1 MATAVSP
8 IKVDAQTDELI
19 SHAAHFLGRSK
30 KDVVDEAVRAYIDG
44 HRDEINAGIRQ
55 ALNLLDGTDAS
66 LVSVMTGLSR
76 AELEDLG
83 GVPEE

>member
-1 MATAVSP
+1 MAAAVSP

-30 KDVVDEAVRAYIDG
+30 KDVVDAAVRAYIDG

-55 ALNLLDGTDAS
+55 ALNLLDGTDS
-66 LVSVMTGLSR
+66 GLVSVMTGLSR
-76 AELEDLG
+76 AELDDVG
-83 GVPEE
+83 SVDGQ

>member
-30 KDVVDEAVRAYIDG
+30 KDFVDEAVRAYVDA
-44 HRDEINAGIRQ
+44 HRDEINAGIRGSPQ
-55 ALNLLDGTDAS
+55 PPRWQQRQRRVRDDWPQPR
-66 LVSVMTGLSR
+66 R
-76 AELEDLG
+76 AR
-83 GVPEE
+83 

>member
-55 ALNLLDGTDAS
+55 ALNLLDGTDAG

-76 AELEDLG
+76 AELDDVG
-83 GVPEE
+83 SVDGQ

>member
-76 AELEDLG
+76 AELD
-83 GVPEE
+83 GVGSVDGQ

>member
-30 KDVVDEAVRAYIDG
+30 KDFVDEAVRAYVDA
-44 HRDEINAGIRQ
+44 HRDEINAGIRE
-55 ALNLLDGTDAS
+55 ALNRLDGSNAS
-66 LVSVMTGLSR
+66 IVSEMTGLSR
-76 AELEDLG
+76 AELDDLG
-83 GVPEE
+83 GVPEG

>member
-30 KDVVDEAVRAYIDG
+30 KDVVDAAVRAYIDG

-55 ALNLLDGTDAS
+55 ALNLLDGTDAG

-76 AELEDLG
+76 AELDDVG
-83 GVPEE
+83 SVDGQ

>member
-44 HRDEINAGIRQ
+44 HRDEINAGIRK
-55 ALNLLDGTDAS
+55 ALNLLDGTDAD

-76 AELEDLG
+76 AELD
-83 GVPEE
+83 GVGSVDGQ